1 MARNIKKRTAGR
13 AQYLT
18 FTLSGV
24 KVQAARYRIST
35 AAYSPWLVTQGGGR
49 ATRERN
55 QARAIPFKTICSM
68 NTQNN
73 TLSED
78 MTAIADKHGI
88 DPDTLIAVVLDV
100 LAGNYDEEES
110 DEETN

>member
-1 MARNIKKRTAGR
+1 
-13 AQYLT
+13 
-18 FTLSGV
+18 
-24 KVQAARYRIST
+24 
-35 AAYSPWLVTQGGGR
+35 
-49 ATRERN
+49 
-55 QARAIPFKTICSM
+55 M

-100 LAGNYDEEES
+100 LADNYDEEES